1 MAEKI
6 DSVFQKAVTTLL
18 IEIFDGPPAQDAYM
32 LNPGDPG
39 LLRQLE
45 SISAATAS
53 AQPIPGK
60 PGICAHVDHVNY
72 GMSLLARYAAGD
84 PNPWENA
91 DWNASWQRTTV
102 TEEEWQHLRGD
113 LRRNAEQ
120 WKQHAASRATWSE
133 VDAAGAISSVAH
145 TAYHLGSIRQILA
158 AAVPLPKK

>member
-1 MAEKI
+1 MTDKSG
-6 DSVFQKAVTTLL
+6 SVFQQAVSKLL
-18 IEIFDGPPAQDAYM
+18 TEVFDGPPGSEAYL

-60 PGICAHVDHVNY
+60 PGICAHVDHLNY
-72 GMSLLARYAAGD
+72 GMALLARYAAGD
-84 PNPWENA
+84 PNPWEGA
-91 DWNASWQRTTV
+91 DWNASWRRTAV
-102 TEEEWQHLRGD
+102 SEEEWRKLRDD
-113 LRRNAEQ
+113 LRRNAEE
-120 WKQHAASRATWSE
+120 WRQHAATRVNWSD

-158 AAVPLPKK
+158 AVS

>member
-1 MAEKI
+1 MAGKA
-6 DSVFQKAVTTLL
+6 DGVFQRAVSKLL
-18 IEIFDGPPAQDAYM
+18 LEIFDGPPAQEAYV

-60 PGICAHVDHVNY
+60 PGICAHLDHVNF
-72 GMSLLARYAAGD
+72 GMLLLARYAAGD
-84 PNPWENA
+84 PNPWEGA
-91 DWNASWQRTTV
+91 DWNASWRRTTV
-102 TEEEWQHLRGD
+102 SEEEWRTLRDD
-113 LRRNAEQ
+113 LRRNAEE
-120 WKQHAASRATWSE
+120 WRRGAAARVNWND

-158 AAVPLPKK
+158 ATGETLSR

>member
-1 MAEKI
+1 MVDKSG
-6 DSVFQKAVTTLL
+6 SVFQQAVTKLL
-18 IEIFDGPPAQDAYM
+18 LEIFDGPPAQEAYI

-60 PGICAHVDHVNY
+60 PGICAHVDHVNF
-72 GMSLLARYAAGD
+72 GMALLARYAAGD
-84 PNPWENA
+84 PNPWEGA
-91 DWNASWQRTTV
+91 DWNASWRRTTV
-102 TEEEWQHLRGD
+102 SEEEWRKLRDD
-113 LRRNAEQ
+113 LRRNAEE
-120 WKQHAASRATWSE
+120 WRRAAATREDWSD

-158 AAVPLPKK
+158 AVS